1 MNKVSE
7 KVLKLQ
13 KLDELVD
20 TILFWNGRIS
30 MRGVS
35 AKHEVSESEIK
46 SMLEDYSKQLEDGF
60 WPTARVK
67 QMTQTDQK
75 MKFRE
80 AYKQFKNFNQ

>member
-30 MRGVS
+30 MRGVC
-35 AKHEVSESEIK
+35 AKHELSELEIN
-46 SMLEDYSKQLEDGF
+46 SMLDDYSDQLEHGF

-67 QMTQTDQK
+67 QITQTDQK
-75 MKFRE
+75 LKFRE
-80 AYKQFKNFNQ
+80 AFKQFKIFNQ

>member
-1 MNKVSE
+1 MNKKAD

-30 MRGVS
+30 MRGLS
-35 AKHEVSESEIK
+35 AKHELSESEII

-60 WPTARVK
+60 WPTAK
-67 QMTQTDQK
+67 QKLITQTDQK
-75 MKFRE
+75 LKFRE
-80 AYKQFKNFNQ
+80 AYKQFKIFNH